1 MYLEGIENIFTGNTF
16 FDFNRIYIRITTS
29 FLLITSTLQNMQAS
43 CKGIFCRK
51 KKTAPTRVES
61 APAKCMLLACVNLNF
76 EF

>member
-16 FDFNRIYIRITTS
+16 FDFNRTYIRITIL
-29 FLLITSTLQNMQAS
+29 FLLITSTLQNMRAS
-43 CKGIFCRK
+43 WTGIFCHK

-61 APAKCMLLACVNLNF
+61 VPAKCMWLACINLNF